1 MTDGGQNKIRAFGF
15 VAAVTICF
23 FVSSWF
29 AVSSLSGF
37 RQACGIRLEER
48 INPNNA
54 PVVSLA
60 RLPGIG
66 DGRAKAIVDYR
77 TSFAEKEGKGL
88 AFEDSNDLLKVKGI
102 GVKTVQSISEWLKF
116 E

>member
-1 MTDGGQNKIRAFGF
+1 MTDGGQNTIRSFAF
-15 VAAVTICF
+15 VVAVTICTL
-23 FVSSWF
+23 VSSWF
-29 AVSSLSGF
+29 VVSSLLGF
-37 RQACGIRLEER
+37 RQACGIKPGER

-54 PVVSLA
+54 AAASLA

-66 DGRAKAIVDYR
+66 DTRAKAIVDYR
-77 TSFAEKEGKGL
+77 TNFAERDGKGL
-88 AFEDSNDLLKVKGI
+88 AFEDSNDLLRVKGI